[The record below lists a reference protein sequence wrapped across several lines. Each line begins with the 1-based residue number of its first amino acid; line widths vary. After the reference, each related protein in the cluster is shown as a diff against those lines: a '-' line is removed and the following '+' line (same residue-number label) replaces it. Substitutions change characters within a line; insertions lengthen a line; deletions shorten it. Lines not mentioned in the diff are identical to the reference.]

1 MTHSGGKP
9 HAVGD
14 RGQRYE
20 VRYFDVGDWDDEREP
35 CVLGWTDTLESAKRM
50 VGAISRHPTWCDG
63 EIHDRHHPS
72 CKATDH
78 DADGKGQTE

>member
-20 VRYFDVGDWDDEREP
+20 ITIYDEELQQRV
-35 CVLGWTDTLESAKRM
+35 VLGWSEDELGAHRMGQAAITRPSWRDYKVRDREAK
-50 VGAISRHPTWCDG
+50 S
-63 EIHDRHHPS
+63 
-72 CKATDH
+72 
-78 DADGKGQTE
+78 

>member
-20 VRYFDVGDWDDEREP
+20 VTYMDPGGKR
-35 CVLGWTDTLESAKRM
+35 CVFGWSETW
-50 VGAISRHPTWCDG
+50 VGADDMVKSIDLHPVWEDG
-63 EIHDRHHPS
+63 LIRDRN
-72 CKATDH
+72 
-78 DADGKGQTE
+78 ADGKGHATNG

>member
-20 VRYFDVGDWDDEREP
+20 ITVFDSQKGERI
-35 CVLGWTDTLESAKRM
+35 VFGWAETEESAYRM
-50 VGAISRHPTWCDG
+50 GFAAIARPSWKDFEVR
-63 EIHDRHHPS
+63 DRQA
-72 CKATDH
+72 K
-78 DADGKGQTE
+78 Q

>member
-20 VRYFDVGDWDDEREP
+20 VTYFDGEQR
-35 CVLGWTDTLESAKRM
+35 CVFGWSETITGAYAMKRC
-50 VGAISRHPTWCDG
+50 I
-63 EIHDRHHPS
+63 EKHPS
-72 CKATDH
+72 WTNPLVKDRKNER
-78 DADGKGQTE
+78 DS